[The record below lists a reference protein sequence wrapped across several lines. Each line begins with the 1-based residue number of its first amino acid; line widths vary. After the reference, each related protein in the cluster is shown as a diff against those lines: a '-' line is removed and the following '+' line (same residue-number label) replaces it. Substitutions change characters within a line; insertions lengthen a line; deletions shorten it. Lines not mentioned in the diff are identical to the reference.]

1 MSTAQ
6 WKMRFHI
13 INVICFMLGASSGM
27 AVYLYTD
34 WSLLLVAAIIDN
46 AIGLYFFTL
55 HDDLVET
62 ISKSMKDD

>member
-1 MSTAQ
+1 M
-6 WKMRFHI
+6 F
-13 INVICFMLGASSGM
+13 GASSGM